1 MSSTYVPGYG
11 YVDSSGPGTR
21 GTLKKD
27 KSKFNPVLPSS
38 TDANPGS
45 PGNRRV
51 RDDLTL
57 PISYRPPV
65 FGSADRQ
72 EQQIGTLPLVYRIQ
86 NAGDLRNAY
95 WGDPESREIIQ
106 AAARVYYRDYPN
118 YSDQWAEN
126 FWQKDIM
133 GAAGT
138 PGSAPPWQMLQQ
150 IFTGQ
155 VKAEDDAPTSRSY
168 VSGGGGGGYGGGSG
182 GGGGGQVSLTNP
194 TSARGLL
201 MQTMQGVLGRDPTNS
216 EYKSFIKV
224 LNESEM
230 ANPQTVSFEGDTAV
244 GSGGV
249 DAGLLALEFAQDQED
264 FRERQGD
271 QYFRTFM
278 SALAGGV

>member
-1 MSSTYVPGYG
+1 MSSTYIPGLMEP
-11 YVDSSGPGTR
+11 VNSSGRGTR

-27 KSKFNPVLPSS
+27 KTKFDPDLPSS
-38 TDANPGS
+38 SAADGP
-45 PGNRRV
+45 RRV

-57 PISYRPPV
+57 PINYRLPV
-65 FGSADRQ
+65 FGVGTADRQ
-72 EQQIGTLPLVYRIQ
+72 EQQIETLPLVYRIQ

-168 VSGGGGGGYGGGSG
+168 VSGGGGGYGGGS

-264 FRERQGD
+264 FKERQGD

>member
-1 MSSTYVPGYG
+1 MSSTYIPGLMEP
-11 YVDSSGPGTR
+11 VNSSGRGTR

-27 KSKFNPVLPSS
+27 KTKFIPVLPSS
-38 TDANPGS
+38 SAADGP
-45 PGNRRV
+45 RRV
-51 RDDLTL
+51 RHDLTL
-57 PISYRPPV
+57 PINYRLPV
-65 FGSADRQ
+65 FGVGTADRQ
-72 EQQIGTLPLVYRIQ
+72 EQQIETLPLVYRIQ

-106 AAARVYYRDYPN
+106 AAARVYYRDYPS

-133 GAAGT
+133 GAALT
-138 PGSAPPWQMLQQ
+138 PGSVPPWQMLQQ

-168 VSGGGGGGYGGGSG
+168 VSGGGGGYGGGSG

>member
-1 MSSTYVPGYG
+1 MNTLAADRLAQGENISAQMLVAQLAGSVGIGPDLGAAAEQFP
-11 YVDSSGPGTR
+11 SSGGSGYT
-21 GTLKKD
+21 
-27 KSKFNPVLPSS
+27 SS
-38 TDANPGS
+38 
-45 PGNRRV
+45 
-51 RDDLTL
+51 
-57 PISYRPPV
+57 
-65 FGSADRQ
+65 
-72 EQQIGTLPLVYRIQ
+72 
-86 NAGDLRNAY
+86 
-95 WGDPESREIIQ
+95 
-106 AAARVYYRDYPN
+106 
-118 YSDQWAEN
+118 
-126 FWQKDIM
+126 
-133 GAAGT
+133 
-138 PGSAPPWQMLQQ
+138 
-150 IFTGQ
+150 
-155 VKAEDDAPTSRSY
+155 
-168 VSGGGGGGYGGGSG
+168 GGGGYGGGSG